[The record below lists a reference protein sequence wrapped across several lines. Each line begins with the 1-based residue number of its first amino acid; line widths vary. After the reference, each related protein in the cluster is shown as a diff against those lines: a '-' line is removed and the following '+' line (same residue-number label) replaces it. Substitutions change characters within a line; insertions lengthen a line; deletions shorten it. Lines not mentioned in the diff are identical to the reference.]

1 MTSPLGKFPHY
12 MLKEIYDQPQAVMD
26 AIAHYLPP
34 ESQRK
39 TLEDVRL
46 GENEI
51 RAVQKINIVAS
62 GASRHAGMVGEF
74 IFERLARVPVEVD
87 FASQYCYRD
96 PFTAAHELTV
106 ILSQSGTTKDTLLA
120 QREAKAKGA
129 KTLAICNVKGSPI
142 TLESDGNIY
151 THAGEEVSVAAT
163 KSFTAQLVALFA
175 LGVHLGHVR
184 RTITAEETREHL
196 RALME
201 LPERVETTLK
211 CDEQCRELA
220 SRLKGFDTFMYLG
233 RDISYPIALEGALKL
248 KETSYIHAEGYPTG
262 EMKHGPSALVDE
274 HLPIVMIITKD
285 PDPMAA
291 TRYERSV
298 SLLKELV
305 EKGAR
310 TVVIGNQADAQ
321 VRALTRDFIE
331 VPAVNGLLSP
341 VLEIIP
347 LQLFAYHVAVMRGV
361 NVDKPRNLS
370 KSVMSE

>member
-1 MTSPLGKFPHY
+1 MTLGNFPHY
-12 MLKEIYDQPQAVMD
+12 MLKEIFDQPRAVMD
-26 AIAHYLPP
+26 AIAHYLPA

-46 GENEI
+46 TEDEI
-51 RAVQKINIVAS
+51 RATQKINIVAS

-96 PFTAAHELTV
+96 PFTAANELTV
-106 ILSQSGTTKDTLLA
+106 LLSQSGTTKDTLLA

-129 KTLAICNVKGSPI
+129 KTLAICNVQGAPI

-151 THAGEEVSVAAT
+151 THAGEEVSIAAT

-175 LGVHLGHVR
+175 LGVHLGNVR
-184 RTITAEETREHL
+184 RTITAEETREYL
-196 RALME
+196 RELMA
-201 LPERVETTLK
+201 LPEKVETTLG
-211 CDEQCRELA
+211 CDAQCKALA
-220 SRLKGFDTFMYLG
+220 ASLKGFDTFMFLG

-262 EMKHGPSALVDE
+262 EMKHGPQALVDE
-274 HLPIVMIITKD
+274 NMPVVMIIARD
-285 PDPMAA
+285 GDAA
-291 TRYERSV
+291 SKLRYEKSV
-298 SLLKELV
+298 ALLDELV
-305 EKGAR
+305 KKGAR
-310 TVVIGNQADAQ
+310 VVVVCNQIEAA
-321 VRALTRDFIE
+321 VRALTKDVVVI
-331 VPAVNGLLSP
+331 PAASGLLSP

-370 KSVMSE
+370 KSVLTE

>member
-1 MTSPLGKFPHY
+1 MTALGAFPHY
-12 MLKEIYDQPQAVMD
+12 MLKEIYDQPRAVMD
-26 AIAHYLPP
+26 AIARYLPP

-46 GENEI
+46 TEDEI
-51 RAVQKINIVAS
+51 RAVAKINIVAS

-74 IFERLARVPVEVD
+74 ILERLAWVPVEVD

-96 PFTAAHELTV
+96 PFTAANELTV
-106 ILSQSGTTKDTLLA
+106 LLSQSGTTKDTLLA

-129 KTLAICNVKGSPI
+129 KTLAICNVQGAPI

-151 THAGEEVSVAAT
+151 THAGEEVSIAAT

-175 LGVHLGHVR
+175 LGVHLGNVR

-196 RALME
+196 RDLMA
-201 LPERVETTLK
+201 LPEKVEATLT
-211 CDEQCRELA
+211 CDAQCKSLA
-220 SRLKGFDTFMYLG
+220 VALEGFDTFMFLG

-262 EMKHGPSALVDE
+262 EMKHGPNALVDE
-274 HLPIVMIITKD
+274 HLPVVMIITKD
-285 PDPMAA
+285 ADAA
-291 TRYERSV
+291 SALRYEKSV
-298 SLLKELV
+298 ALLEELV
-305 EKGAR
+305 KKGAR
-310 TVVIGNQADAQ
+310 VVVVCNQDDAAIK
-321 VRALTRDFIE
+321 ALTADVITI
-331 VPAVNGLLSP
+331 PAASSYLSP

-361 NVDKPRNLS
+361 NVDRPRNLS
-370 KSVMSE
+370 KSVTIE

>member
-1 MTSPLGKFPHY
+1 MTSQLGTFPHY
-12 MLKEIYDQPQAVMD
+12 MLKEIYDQPRAVMD

-34 ESQRK
+34 ENQRK

-46 GENEI
+46 DEDEI

-151 THAGEEVSVAAT
+151 THAGEEVSIAAT

-201 LPERVETTLK
+201 LPEKVELTLR

-233 RDISYPIALEGALKL
+233 RDISYAIALEGALKL

-274 HLPIVMIITKD
+274 HLPVVMIITKD
-285 PDPMAA
+285 SDPMAA

-310 TVVIGNQADAQ
+310 TVVVGNQADAQ
-321 VRALTRDFIE
+321 VKALTKDFIE
-331 VPAVNGLLSP
+331 VPGVSGLLSP

-370 KSVMSE
+370 KSVVSE

>member
-1 MTSPLGKFPHY
+1 MTALGNFPHY
-12 MLKEIYDQPQAVMD
+12 MLKEIYDQPRAVMD

-34 ESQRK
+34 ESQRQ
-39 TLEDVRL
+39 TLDGVRL
-46 GENEI
+46 SDDQVQAI
-51 RAVQKINIVAS
+51 QKINIVAS

-74 IFERLARVPVEVD
+74 IFERMARVSVEVD

-96 PFTAAHELTV
+96 PFTAANELTV
-106 ILSQSGTTKDTLLA
+106 LLSQSGTTKDTLLA

-129 KTLAICNVKGSPI
+129 KTLAICNVKDAPI

-151 THAGEEVSVAAT
+151 THAGEEVSIAAT

-196 RALME
+196 RELMA
-201 LPERVETTLK
+201 LPEKVEAALTCNTQCNALAAALK
-211 CDEQCRELA
+211 N
-220 SRLKGFDTFMYLG
+220 FDTFMFLG

-262 EMKHGPSALVDE
+262 EMKHGPNALVDE
-274 HLPIVMIITKD
+274 HLPVVMIITKD
-285 PDPMAA
+285 ADASSA
-291 TRYERSV
+291 LRYEKSV
-298 SLLKELV
+298 ALLDELV
-305 EKGAR
+305 KKGAR
-310 TVVIGNQADAQ
+310 VVVVCNQDDAQ
-321 VRALTRDFIE
+321 IKSLTKDVILIPQ
-331 VPAVNGLLSP
+331 VSSYLSP

-361 NVDKPRNLS
+361 DVDRPRNLS
-370 KSVMSE
+370 KSVITE